1 MIDKLSS
8 AEIEGLLSSQ
18 CVGRIGCNDNET
30 VYVVPISYAYD
41 GEYIYCHT
49 YEGKKMEIMRRNPKV
64 CFEVDEMKDM
74 SNWKSVITWGR
85 FEEVTD
91 KAERVEALK
100 ILLNRTLPIPSS
112 ITTHLGKTWPFTGG
126 GSNGLG
132 DIPGIVFRIYLTEK
146 TGKFE
151 NTSVTPQ
158 FSIQ

>member
-1 MIDKLSS
+1 MIDILSS
-8 AEIEGLLSSQ
+8 AEIEGLLYSQ
-18 CVGRIGCNDNET
+18 FVGRIGCKDDKT

-41 GEYIYCHT
+41 GKYIYCHT
-49 YEGKKMEIMRRNPKV
+49 YEGKKLDIMRHNPQV
-64 CFEVDEMKDM
+64 CFQVDEMKNM
-74 SNWKSVITWGR
+74 ANWQSVIAWGR

-91 KAERVEALK
+91 KGERIEALK
-100 ILLNRTLPIPSS
+100 ILLNRELPIPSS
-112 ITTHLGKTWPFTGG
+112 VTTHLGKTWPFTGN
-126 GSNGLG
+126 GSNGLA